1 METTMSTTDAN
12 TNAKVEMTPA
22 GVIDAATDIGLLS
35 LTVADLERSLA
46 FYTRAIGF
54 TAIEQAPDRAL
65 LGAGGAVL
73 LELIERPGAAEWPGY
88 ATGLYHFAILVP
100 TREALG
106 KWLRHW
112 LNLGLPMPGQ
122 GDHLVS
128 EALYLNDPDGNGIE
142 VYRDRPRS
150 EWTWDG
156 GMVRMATDPVDIRG
170 VLAAGDRDGVPFAGL
185 PAGTRIGHMHLQV
198 SDIPTTRAF
207 YHDVLGFDVVAEMP
221 TALFM
226 SAGGYHH
233 HIGAN
238 IWHSRGQGPAPD
250 GVAGLRYFTITL
262 PTEAARDMVLARLT
276 GAGSA
281 IERTPAGVVIH
292 DPSQNRI
299 LLQVGAAQTAG

>member
-1 METTMSTTDAN
+1 MSTTSSN
-12 TNAKVEMTPA
+12 VEMTPA

-35 LTVADLERSLA
+35 LTVADLERSFE

-54 TAIEQAPDRAL
+54 ELIEQSPGRAL
-65 LGAGGAVL
+65 LGVDGAVL

-88 ATGLYHFAILVP
+88 ATGLYHFAVLVP

-106 KWLRHW
+106 KWLRNW

-150 EWTWDG
+150 EWVWEDG
-156 GMVRMATDPVDIRG
+156 KVRMATDPVDIRG

-198 SDIPTTRAF
+198 GDIPSTRAF

-238 IWHSRGQGPAPD
+238 IWHSRGQGPAPE

-262 PTEAARDMVLARLT
+262 PTEAARDQVLARLAAA
-276 GAGSA
+276 GAPVEQTS
-281 IERTPAGVVIH
+281 AGVLIR

-299 LLQVGAAQTAG
+299 LLQVGPAQTAV